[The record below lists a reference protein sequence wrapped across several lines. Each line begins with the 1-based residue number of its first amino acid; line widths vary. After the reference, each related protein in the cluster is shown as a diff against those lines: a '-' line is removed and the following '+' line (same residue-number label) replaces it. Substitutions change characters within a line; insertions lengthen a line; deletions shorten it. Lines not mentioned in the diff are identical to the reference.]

1 MKKGLIFDVDGVII
15 DVSHSYH
22 YAIKN
27 TAERFL
33 GRGLNIELV
42 REIKFKKGI
51 NNDYLA
57 TLEVIK
63 TFGGSAS
70 LEEVVEVFNQEYE
83 KLKEME
89 SLILSR
95 DFFKKLRDLK
105 VPLGILT
112 GRPRR
117 DLKDAF
123 DRFELWEFFDVVV
136 DDDTIEQPSLRKP
149 NPYALNFCMERMNLD
164 YAVYVGDSLAD
175 YQMVEGFKRQYAKRV
190 DYIHFGDRVLPP
202 SVKVV
207 RSEGELFQALKEA
220 LQNREAV

>member
-27 TAERFL
+27 TAEMFL
-33 GRGLNIELV
+33 GRGLDINLV

-70 LEEVVEVFNQEYE
+70 LEEVVEVFDQEYE

-89 SLILSR
+89 GLILSR

-105 VPLGILT
+105 VPIGILT

-149 NPYALNFCMERMNLD
+149 NPYALNFCMEKMNLD
-164 YAVYVGDSLAD
+164 FAVYVGDSLAD

-202 SVKVV
+202 SAKVV
-207 RSEGELFQALKEA
+207 RSEEELFQALKEA
-220 LQNREAV
+220 LQNQEAV

>member
-63 TFGGSAS
+63 TFGGSAG
-70 LEEVVEVFNQEYE
+70 LEEVIEAFNQEYE

-89 SLILSR
+89 RLILSR
-95 DFFKKLRDLK
+95 DFFKKLRDLE
-105 VPLGILT
+105 VPLGVLT

-136 DDDTIEQPSLRKP
+136 DDDTIEQPNLKKP

-164 YAVYVGDSLAD
+164 LAVYVGDSLAD
-175 YQMVEGFKRQYAKRV
+175 YQMVEGFKRQYTKKV
-190 DYIHFGDRVLPP
+190 DYIHFGDRVLSP
-202 SVKVV
+202 SAKVV
-207 RSEGELFQALKEA
+207 RSEDELFQALKGA
-220 LQNREAV
+220 LQNREVA

>member
-42 REIKFKKGI
+42 REIKFKNGI

-70 LEEVVEVFNQEYE
+70 LEDVIEVFNQEYE

-89 SLILSR
+89 GLILSR
-95 DFFKKLRDLK
+95 DFFKRLRDLE
-105 VPLGILT
+105 VPLGVLT

-136 DDDTIEQPSLRKP
+136 DDDTIEQPNLKKP

-164 YAVYVGDSLAD
+164 FAVYVGDSLAD
-175 YQMVEGFKRQYAKRV
+175 YQMVEGFKRQYTRKV

-202 SVKVV
+202 SVKFV

-220 LQNREAV
+220 LQHREVV

>member
-33 GRGLNIELV
+33 GRDLDIELV

-70 LEEVVEVFNQEYE
+70 LEEVI
-83 KLKEME
+83 E
-89 SLILSR
+89 SLTKST
-95 DFFKKLRDLK
+95 K
-105 VPLGILT
+105 
-112 GRPRR
+112 
-117 DLKDAF
+117 
-123 DRFELWEFFDVVV
+123 
-136 DDDTIEQPSLRKP
+136 
-149 NPYALNFCMERMNLD
+149 N
-164 YAVYVGDSLAD
+164 
-175 YQMVEGFKRQYAKRV
+175 
-190 DYIHFGDRVLPP
+190 
-202 SVKVV
+202 
-207 RSEGELFQALKEA
+207 
-220 LQNREAV
+220 

>member
-33 GRGLNIELV
+33 GRGLDINLV

-70 LEEVVEVFNQEYE
+70 LEEVVEVFDQEYE

-89 SLILSR
+89 GLILSR

-105 VPLGILT
+105 VPIGILT

-149 NPYALNFCMERMNLD
+149 NPYALNFCMEKMNLD
-164 YAVYVGDSLAD
+164 FAVYVGDSLAD

-202 SVKVV
+202 SAKVV
-207 RSEGELFQALKEA
+207 RSEEELFQALKEA
-220 LQNREAV
+220 LQNQEAV

>member
-1 MKKGLIFDVDGVII
+1 MRKGLIFDVDGVII

-33 GRGLNIELV
+33 GRGLDINLV

-70 LEEVVEVFNQEYE
+70 LEEVVEVFDQEYE

-89 SLILSR
+89 GLILSR

-105 VPLGILT
+105 VPIGILT

-149 NPYALNFCMERMNLD
+149 NPYALNFCMEKMNLD
-164 YAVYVGDSLAD
+164 FAVYVGDSLAD

-202 SVKVV
+202 SAKVV
-207 RSEGELFQALKEA
+207 RSEEELFQALKEA
-220 LQNREAV
+220 LQNQEAV

>member
-33 GRGLNIELV
+33 GRGLNIDLV

-63 TFGGSAS
+63 TFGGSAG
-70 LEEVVEVFNQEYE
+70 LEEVIEAFNQEYE

-89 SLILSR
+89 RLILSR
-95 DFFKKLRDLK
+95 DFFKKLRDLE

-112 GRPRR
+112 GRPRQ

-136 DDDTIEQPSLRKP
+136 DDDTIEQPNLRKP

-164 YAVYVGDSLAD
+164 FAVYVGDSLAD
-175 YQMVEGFKRQYAKRV
+175 YQMVEGFKRQYAKKV
-190 DYIHFGDRVLPP
+190 DYIHFGDRALPP
-202 SVKVV
+202 SAKVV
-207 RSEGELFQALKEA
+207 RSEGELFQALKGV
-220 LQNREAV
+220 LQNREVV

>member
-1 MKKGLIFDVDGVII
+1 MKKGSIFDVDGVII

-33 GRGLNIELV
+33 ERGLDINLV

-57 TLEVIK
+57 TLEVIR

-89 SLILSR
+89 RLILSR
-95 DFFKKLRDLK
+95 DFFKKLRDLG

-164 YAVYVGDSLAD
+164 FAVYVGDSLAD
-175 YQMVEGFKRQYAKRV
+175 YQMVEGFKRQYAKKV
-190 DYIHFGDRVLPP
+190 DYIHFGDSVLPP

-220 LQNREAV
+220 LQNREVV

>member
-1 MKKGLIFDVDGVII
+1 MRKGLIFDVDGVII
-15 DVSHSYH
+15 DVSYSYH

-33 GRGLNIELV
+33 GRDLDIELV

-70 LEEVVEVFNQEYE
+70 LEEVVEVFNQEYK

-89 SLILSR
+89 RLILSR
-95 DFFKKLRDLK
+95 DFFKRLRDLE
-105 VPLGILT
+105 VPLGVLT

-136 DDDTIEQPSLRKP
+136 DDDTIEQPSFRKP

-164 YAVYVGDSLAD
+164 LAVYVGDSLAD
-175 YQMVEGFKRQYAKRV
+175 YQMVEGFKRQYTKKV

-202 SVKVV
+202 AVKVV
-207 RSEGELFQALKEA
+207 RSEEGLFQALKEA
-220 LQNREAV
+220 LQNREAL

>member
-33 GRGLNIELV
+33 GRDLDIELV

-63 TFGGSAS
+63 TFGGSAG
-70 LEEVVEVFNQEYE
+70 LEEVIEAFNQEYE

-89 SLILSR
+89 GLILSR
-95 DFFKKLRDLK
+95 DFFKRLRDLE
-105 VPLGILT
+105 VPLGVLT

-136 DDDTIEQPSLRKP
+136 DDDTIEQPNLKKP

-164 YAVYVGDSLAD
+164 FAVYVGDSLAD
-175 YQMVEGFKRQYAKRV
+175 YQMVEGFKRQYTKRV

-202 SVKVV
+202 SAKVV
-207 RSEGELFQALKEA
+207 SSEGELFQALKKA
-220 LQNREAV
+220 LQNREVV

>member
-33 GRGLNIELV
+33 GRGLNIDLV

-70 LEEVVEVFNQEYE
+70 LEEVIEAFNQEYE

-89 SLILSR
+89 GLILSR

-105 VPLGILT
+105 VPLGVLT

-136 DDDTIEQPSLRKP
+136 DDDTIEQPNLKKP

-164 YAVYVGDSLAD
+164 FAVYVGDSLAD
-175 YQMVEGFKRQYAKRV
+175 YQMVEGFKRQYAKKV
-190 DYIHFGDRVLPP
+190 DYIHFGNRVLPP
-202 SVKVV
+202 SAKVV

-220 LQNREAV
+220 LQNREVV

>member
-1 MKKGLIFDVDGVII
+1 MRKGLIFDVDGVII

-33 GRGLNIELV
+33 DRGLDIDLV
-42 REIKFKKGI
+42 REIKFKRGI

-57 TLEVIK
+57 TLEVIR

-89 SLILSR
+89 RLILSR

-105 VPLGILT
+105 VPLGVLT
-112 GRPRR
+112 GRPRQ

-164 YAVYVGDSLAD
+164 YAVYVGDSLA
-175 YQMVEGFKRQYAKRV
+175 EGFKRRYTKRV

-207 RSEGELFQALKEA
+207 RSEEELLQALKEA
-220 LQNREAV
+220 LQNQEAV

>member
-33 GRGLNIELV
+33 GRGLNVELV

-70 LEEVVEVFNQEYE
+70 LEEVIEVFNQEYE

-89 SLILSR
+89 RLILSR
-95 DFFKKLRDLK
+95 DFFKRFRDLE
-105 VPLGILT
+105 VSLGILT

-136 DDDTIEQPSLRKP
+136 DDDTIEQPNLRKP
-149 NPYALNFCMERMNLD
+149 NPYALNFCMERMNID
-164 YAVYVGDSLAD
+164 FAVYVGDSLAD
-175 YQMVEGFKRQYAKRV
+175 YQMVEGFKRQYTKKV
-190 DYIHFGDRVLPP
+190 DYIHFGDRALPP

-207 RSEGELFQALKEA
+207 RSEEELFQALKEA
-220 LQNREAV
+220 LQNREVV

>member
-33 GRGLNIELV
+33 GRGLNIDLV

-63 TFGGSAS
+63 TFGVSAG
-70 LEEVVEVFNQEYE
+70 LEEVIEAFNQEYE

-89 SLILSR
+89 RLILSR
-95 DFFKKLRDLK
+95 DFFKKLRDLE

-112 GRPRR
+112 GRPRG

-136 DDDTIEQPSLRKP
+136 DDDTIEQPNLRKP

-164 YAVYVGDSLAD
+164 FAVYVGDSLAD
-175 YQMVEGFKRQYAKRV
+175 YQMVEGFKRQYAKKV
-190 DYIHFGDRVLPP
+190 DYIHFGDRALPP
-202 SVKVV
+202 SAKVV
-207 RSEGELFQALKEA
+207 RSEGELFQALQGV
-220 LQNREAV
+220 LQNREVV